1 MAGSSPDINIT
12 AASSLQSSNVIQ
24 PESNVTP
31 DTGPECSE
39 TEWEYEYDDNETET
53 FFVSVELTP
62 GLPVPNAK
70 PPRKPKDLGSIHDA
84 DEQSADDGDVPL
96 EEGGQNCVEERHEF
110 EEDIPN
116 RVQILDLHSP
126 DPLISFQNRIYHCE
140 WASSVSSSLFFTAHD
155 PSNTSVPMVRST
167 PHYDLIGVSCTRITS
182 SAAHLAPKN
191 IGRPTRD
198 NLFITEGPS
207 HQQPQDKN
215 IVMTSAADMLAP
227 IQLNPLVDASRKAQ
241 ASFLERLSTIKR
253 AAGEQD
259 EVTVIAKKVLHG
271 TGWRYQR
278 RNKLQMLE
286 DKAEEG
292 DELAAK
298 VLADMYMPSRR
309 PEAVGRPETGLGS
322 RGGRVKTRYARGR
335 PGRPRASGMTTLFD
349 HMFAEGSTEG
359 GIPEVLGHTPE
370 SWDELEARSYSKKP
384 SKASRS
390 PKAARPLEGTARVVA
405 GHQGESAR
413 SGEANVSPLEK
424 HNLPAVPVRSADGT
438 GDIDMPDA
446 SG

>member
-1 MAGSSPDINIT
+1 MT
-12 AASSLQSSNVIQ
+12 
-24 PESNVTP
+24 
-31 DTGPECSE
+31 
-39 TEWEYEYDDNETET
+39 
-53 FFVSVELTP
+53 VELTP
-62 GLPVPNAK
+62 GLLVPNAK
-70 PPRKPKDLGSIHDA
+70 PPRKPRDLSGIHDV

-96 EEGGQNCVEERHEF
+96 EDDGQNCVEERHEF
-110 EEDIPN
+110 EEDMPH

-155 PSNTSVPMVRST
+155 PSNASIAMVRST

-182 SAAHLAPKN
+182 SAAHLTPKN
-191 IGRPTRD
+191 AGRPTRD
-198 NLFITEGPS
+198 NLFITEGSS
-207 HQQPQDKN
+207 HQQSQDKT
-215 IVMTSAADMLAP
+215 IVTTSVADTLAP
-227 IQLNPLVDASRKAQ
+227 IQLNPSVDASRKAQ

-286 DKAEEG
+286 DKVEEG
-292 DELAAK
+292 DELAIK

-335 PGRPRASGMTTLFD
+335 PGRPRTTGMTVLFD
-349 HMFAEGSTEG
+349 HMFAEGSMEG
-359 GIPEVLGHTPE
+359 GGPEVLGHTPE
-370 SWDELEARSYSKKP
+370 SWDELGSRSYSEKP
-384 SKASRS
+384 PEISRS
-390 PKAARPLEGTARVVA
+390 PKASHPREDTTQFVA
-405 GHQGESAR
+405 EYQGELSR
-413 SGEANVSPLEK
+413 SEEANASPLGGRG
-424 HNLPAVPVRSADGT
+424 LSAVNVRSVDGIR
-438 GDIDMPDA
+438 DINMPDVPG
-446 SG
+446 S